1 MNIQDNLP
9 TAEQTTRSED
19 NPSKCNILLIYMY
32 VYIRT
37 CMHIYNIYIYIYV
50 VFILTSPS
58 YSLILDLGAPSLV
71 SQID

>member
-32 VYIRT
+32 VYIHT
-37 CMHIYNIYIYIYV
+37 CMHIYNIYIYV